1 MAYVCEI
8 SFPLTEQ
15 NKMKVGSK
23 ELKHEETVLFFW
35 GMSVMLIEFFNY
47 ADDLCRLRC
56 FSERLLL
63 EH

>member
-23 ELKHEETVLFFW
+23 ELKHEETVLFF
-35 GMSVMLIEFFNY
+35 
-47 ADDLCRLRC
+47 
-56 FSERLLL
+56 
-63 EH
+63 